1 MQKMLRETLEMVD
14 DHLEPKVSSPATKR
28 LYEVSDE
35 SPQLSKEK
43 SELFHSIVAKL
54 LYMSKRSRP
63 DIEPVIA
70 FLCTRVSRSDEEDW
84 KKLIRLLSFLK
95 RTKNDARIIGATSL
109 KRLYSWVDASYAV
122 HMDMKGQTGSATSFG
137 RGVIGSKSTKQKINT
152 KSSTESEL
160 VGISEYLPYCI
171 WFLYFLEHQGYK
183 LEENVVFQD
192 NKSAILMEKNGRNSC
207 TGNSRHINIRYFFIK
222 DRIKNK
228 EVSVAYCPTEIM
240 LADYFTKPLQG
251 SLFNKFRAVIMGYTD
266 ISSVFPPDCLQS
278 EERVG
283 INKFDSAYCEK
294 MSENVKIS
302 KNGDVSKNSKKI
314 SNIGKKKKKVSNCT
328 HVQNSKG
335 KSWSDV
341 VRTESTNKVE
351 SQERNKVSSNVV
363 LNKLVRRNV
372 PDESE

>member
-1 MQKMLRETLEMVD
+1 
-14 DHLEPKVSSPATKR
+14 
-28 LYEVSDE
+28 
-35 SPQLSKEK
+35 
-43 SELFHSIVAKL
+43 
-54 LYMSKRSRP
+54 
-63 DIEPVIA
+63 
-70 FLCTRVSRSDEEDW
+70 
-84 KKLIRLLSFLK
+84 
-95 RTKNDARIIGATSL
+95 
-109 KRLYSWVDASYAV
+109 
-122 HMDMKGQTGSATSFG
+122 
-137 RGVIGSKSTKQKINT
+137 
-152 KSSTESEL
+152 
-160 VGISEYLPYCI
+160 
-171 WFLYFLEHQGYK
+171 
-183 LEENVVFQD
+183 
-192 NKSAILMEKNGRNSC
+192 
-207 TGNSRHINIRYFFIK
+207 
-222 DRIKNK
+222 
-228 EVSVAYCPTEIM
+228 M